1 MLNFKRLALALIVVM
16 PLVAAMLYF
25 FVPRETDPS
34 VRVAAIVDTPGAQGR
49 KLGLQPGEM
58 APNFEVST
66 HDGRRVKLSDFRGR
80 PVLINFWAR
89 WCASCLSEMPEI
101 KAQQAQRGADS
112 FVVLAVNAGET
123 RAQAVDFIDFLQAPF
138 TFILDPGLK
147 LSDAYGVRGL
157 PNSIFIDST
166 GVVQAVYAG
175 HADRARLTSYM
186 DAAAKAQ
193 PPAPQPLQ
201 LRPVSDIPRDNT
213 LYVERKGDMMTFR
226 SRSLR
231 CDFTYCADKLLD
243 TLKTT
248 RGISEHHFSTSSDG
262 ERTLT
267 LRFDPAV
274 LPDDGVKIVVAAIT
288 ALNDPVANGPPVVSL
303 TQKRACGPPACDR

>member
-1 MLNFKRLALALIVVM
+1 MLNLKRLALALVVVV
-16 PLVAAMLYF
+16 PAVAVMLYF
-25 FVPRETDPS
+25 FVPRETDAS
-34 VRVAAIVDTPGAQGR
+34 VRDARIVETPGGQGR

-89 WCASCLSEMPEI
+89 WCTSCLSEMPEI
-101 KAQQAQRGADS
+101 KALQAERGADG

-123 RAQAVDFIDFLQAPF
+123 RAQAVEFIDFLQAPF
-138 TFILDPGLK
+138 TFALDPGLK

-157 PNSIFIDST
+157 PNSIFIDSS

-175 HADRARLTSYM
+175 HADRARLASYM

-193 PPAPQPLQ
+193 PPVPQPLQ
-201 LRPVSDIPRDNT
+201 LRPVSDIPRNNH
-213 LYVERKGDMMTFR
+213 LSVEAVGDSLTFR

-231 CDFTYCADKLLD
+231 CDFSYCADRLLE
-243 TLKTT
+243 TLAILP
-248 RGISEHHFSTSSDG
+248 GIQEARFTMSQG
-262 ERTLT
+262 ERALV
-267 LRFDPAV
+267 LRFDKAMLSQDKV
-274 LPDDGVKIVVAAIT
+274 VEAVVAGIT
-288 ALNDPVANGPPVVSL
+288 ALQDPVYEGPPRLS
-303 TQKRACGPPACDR
+303 TQ

>member
-1 MLNFKRLALALIVVM
+1 MLNLKRLALAVAIVLPLI
-16 PLVAAMLYF
+16 AAVLYF
-25 FVPRETDPS
+25 LVPRETDPL
-34 VRVAAIVDTPGAQGR
+34 VRVAAIVDTPAVQGR

-66 HDGRRVKLSDFRGR
+66 HDGRRVRLSDFRWR

-89 WCASCLSEMPEI
+89 WCASCLAEMPDI
-101 KAQQAQRGADS
+101 KALQAERVADG

-123 RAQAVDFIDFLQAPF
+123 RAQAVEFIDYLQAPF
-138 TFILDPGLK
+138 TFALDPGLK

-157 PNSIFIDST
+157 PNSIFIDAA

-175 HADRARLTSYM
+175 HADRARLNAYM
-186 DAAAKAQ
+186 DAAARAQ

-201 LRPVSDIPRDNT
+201 IRPVADLPRNNT
-213 LYVERKGDMMTFR
+213 LSVERKADTLTFR

-231 CDFTYCADKLLD
+231 CDFSYCADKLIE
-243 TLKTT
+243 TLQGAT
-248 RGISEHHFSTSSDG
+248 GISDARFGTDGDG

-274 LPDDGVKIVVAAIT
+274 MPDEGAINT
-288 ALNDPVANGPPVVSL
+288 VLRALASLNDPIYGPPRL
-303 TQKRACGPPACDR
+303 TP

>member
-1 MLNFKRLALALIVVM
+1 MLNFKRLVLALIVVV

-25 FVPRETDPS
+25 FVPRETDPG
-34 VRVAAIVDTPGAQGR
+34 VRAAMIVETPGGQGR

-66 HDGRRVKLSDFRGR
+66 QDGRRVKLSDFRGR

-89 WCASCLSEMPEI
+89 WCTSCLSEMPEI
-101 KAQQAQRGADS
+101 KALQAERGADG

-123 RAQAVDFIDFLQAPF
+123 RAEAMEFIDFLQAPF
-138 TFILDPGLK
+138 TFALDPGLK

-157 PNSIFIDST
+157 PNSIFIDSS

-175 HADRARLTSYM
+175 HADRARLSSYM

-193 PPAPQPLQ
+193 LPGPQPLQ
-201 LRPVSDIPRDNT
+201 LRPVSDIPRNNY
-213 LYVERKGDMMTFR
+213 LSAEPVGDSLTFR

-231 CDFTYCADKLLD
+231 CDFTYCADSLLE
-243 TLKTT
+243 TLRRLKGVQEVHFTM
-248 RGISEHHFSTSSDG
+248 SEG
-262 ERTLT
+262 ERALV
-267 LRFDPAV
+267 LRFDEATLSQDKV
-274 LPDDGVKIVVAAIT
+274 VEAVVAGIT
-288 ALNDPVANGPPVVSL
+288 ALDDPVYVGPPRLSI
-303 TQKRACGPPACDR
+303 Q